1 MTNAT
6 HGSKALAVGLTVLLA
21 ACASAPEP
29 APSSP
34 RRAGVK
40 PRDENE
46 TAIARATRALESG
59 DVASARRD
67 LEAHL
72 EDEPDDAQAR
82 YILARALAAQ
92 GELRGARNEC
102 ERALTLDGGKSA
114 LTWSLLAGLNEQ
126 MGDHDLALEAYARVH
141 QLVPESLDPLHG
153 MARCLI
159 FLGSAEEALSALA
172 TARERPLKD
181 PWTEYLAFQAT
192 RRLGR
197 ADQAEGLAR
206 AFLELVANR
215 SREERAIHADNELEV
230 RRWLEQ
236 RSEPLDAEVRRIL
249 VDAVRTACR
258 LRMPGTVDAE
268 NEVLAEGPPRL
279 FAFDERPVFVTIYP
293 ANGARA
299 LRGRGRGKSL
309 VAALKGAIQAVQER
323 PGYSP
328 IVVKDAAVQV
338 EVGHTLEPV
347 AIRAGSHGELE
358 TDPPLVRGL
367 HGIALRIDRQEAYC
381 LPTEPLT
388 HALPDVT
395 ALLSH
400 ATTSAGLAPDAWQGA
415 PAAFRFETDAWL
427 SPGPGL
433 AIVRLEQGEPSPLPQ
448 GLPGEIREAALTGA
462 RWLTT
467 QLRPAP
473 EGADAASV
481 AGGTLLAA
489 AHDPTAQRI
498 DDESASPA
506 DAARVALACAEAHQS
521 GLRSGGGGAG
531 DPVLLSAAEHLLG
544 RLLPMLPPRQGLT
557 PAEQDPEAQTTLE
570 AATLEALGRVAAA
583 RTGAAQKPNASDD
596 DVRAALVQEL
606 HEGATPTSRAEVVLA
621 LACELRARG
630 GADPVLRRALDD
642 LAPGLRGAQPRQ
654 SDTLVVQA
662 LVALEEALPGQG
674 AGDQAL
680 AWGIALLDM
689 PASGSGRGALERAR
703 HLRAV
708 ARVARLAARR
718 GHPEA
723 ERLRAR
729 ALEEARAVLALQLG
743 ARHRHFVRNAGLS
756 LGGFRAEPTQA
767 LLRPVVTAECVLALL
782 ACVDLL
788 QG

>member
-1 MTNAT
+1 MTKLFFGMSRA
-6 HGSKALAVGLTVLLA
+6 SALGLTVLLA
-21 ACASAPEP
+21 ACTSAP
-29 APSSP
+29 APTTSSP
-34 RRAGVK
+34 RRSGIT

-67 LEAHL
+67 LEAHI

-141 QLVPESLDPLHG
+141 ALVPESLDPLHG

-159 FLGSAEEALSALA
+159 FIGASEEALSALA
-172 TARERPLKD
+172 TARERPIKD

-215 SREERAIHADNELEV
+215 SHEERAIHADNELEV

-268 NEVLAEGPPRL
+268 NEVLSEGPRRL

-293 ANGARA
+293 ANGSRTF
-299 LRGRGRGKSL
+299 RGRGRGKSL

-347 AIRAGSHGELE
+347 AIRSGREGDLE

-388 HALPDVT
+388 HALPDVS

-400 ATTSAGLAPDAWQGA
+400 ATTSAGLAADAWQGA

-433 AIVRLEQGEPSPLPQ
+433 AIVRLEQGEPMPLPQ
-448 GLPGEIREAALTGA
+448 GLPGEIRDAAMSGA

-467 QLRPAP
+467 QLRPEP
-473 EGADAASV
+473 EGGDAAGSV
-481 AGGTLLAA
+481 GGTLLAQ
-489 AHDPTAQRI
+489 AHDPTARRI
-498 DDESASPA
+498 DDVEASPA
-506 DAARVALACAEAHQS
+506 DAARVAHACAEAHEAAR
-521 GLRSGGGGAG
+521 GG

-544 RLLPMLPPRQGLT
+544 RLLPLLPPRQGLT
-557 PAEQDPEAQTTLE
+557 PAEDDPAAQTTLE
-570 AATLEALGRVAAA
+570 AATLQTLGLVSARARGRAPNTIYDEVRV
-583 RTGAAQKPNASDD
+583 
-596 DVRAALVQEL
+596 ALVQAL
-606 HEGATPTSRAEVVLA
+606 HEGATPTSRAEAVLA
-621 LACELRARG
+621 LATEMRARG
-630 GADPVLRRALDD
+630 GRDPVLRRAIDD
-642 LAPGLRGAQPRQ
+642 LAPDLRAATPRPA
-654 SDTLVVQA
+654 DALLVQA
-662 LVALEEALPGQG
+662 LVALEEAAPGQG
-674 AGDQAL
+674 AGDRAL
-680 AWGIALLDM
+680 AWGVALLDL
-689 PASGSGRGALERAR
+689 PVSVSGRGAIERAR

-708 ARVARLAARR
+708 ARVARLAARG

-723 ERLRAR
+723 ERLRTR
-729 ALEEARAVLALQLG
+729 AFEEARGVLALQLG
-743 ARHRHFVRNAGLS
+743 TRHRHFVRNAGLS
-756 LGGFRAEPTQA
+756 FGGFRAEPTQA
-767 LLRPVVTAECVLALL
+767 LLRPAVTAECVLALL

-788 QG
+788 QE